1 MEKLAIKPNTTYVIG
16 FYIQDFDKKQMV
28 NQQTGEVTEL
38 SLHRVLLQCVGNIDC
53 ERWGV
58 ERGDFGGSG
67 VTELKIPLA
76 GISYVFGFAP
86 DDPKFNLFNELKA
99 LLYCPVRL
107 DYALDNKGRAKLRSI
122 HVDKD

>member
-1 MEKLAIKPNTTYVIG
+1 MEKLVIKPNCTYVVG
-16 FYIQDFDKKQMV
+16 FYIQDFEKKQMI
-28 NQQTGEVTEL
+28 NNQTGEVNEL
-38 SLHRVLLQCVGNIDC
+38 SLHRVLLECVDNIDA

-58 ERGDFGGSG
+58 ERGNFGGSG

-86 DDPKFNLFNELKA
+86 DDPKFNLVNELRA
-99 LLYCPVRL
+99 LLYSPVRL

-122 HVDKD
+122 HVVKD